1 MGEGSQPVKAEGEVQ
16 RWQPPKPPARNS
28 GQKGVIMVAG
38 AVLVTLAAA
47 GGASVALFDVTRVHL
62 GYDAAKAAYL
72 KEGLPWSA
80 EDLRPQPSVP
90 DDKNAGP
97 ELLQILIEYA
107 KIKGAQPAE
116 FVTSEDADKVRQHLA
131 VRSHLLD
138 EAKAVLKAKSGLD
151 FERDW
156 NQGAALAFSE
166 LSPMKSIVRDLCL
179 RAELHVLEG
188 NTQGAL
194 SDLAAAS
201 DMAVRA
207 SSDQVLISALVS
219 SACRTIVCR
228 TVRLIAGGRL
238 QDPVFLRSLEEA
250 IRPLEAEMVHE
261 GIIRSEAYTH
271 LWALRNLKRIGGLGG
286 FMFTGQGEAQPPDPS
301 PFADKVDV
309 SGVAE
314 RSMAVKSFEFW
325 TKIAREAK
333 RRPNDPIY
341 LFGCLDREAI
351 AAETSGS
358 SSMAHMKIMLPVF
371 SQAGPALV
379 KHEAVVKATRAL
391 LLAWAERA
399 EGKQVSRLNQVAGG
413 PWNDPFS
420 DEEFKAKFEKDMILI
435 WSVGK
440 NRKDQGGAPDT
451 TRHLDD
457 PEGAQDGDD
466 VAVQIPD
473 LALLKKKR

>member
-1 MGEGSQPVKAEGEVQ
+1 MGEGSQPAKSDGQVQ
-16 RWQPPKPPARNS
+16 RWQPPKPPARKS
-28 GQKGVIMVAG
+28 GQKGVMMVAG

-47 GGASVALFDVTRVHL
+47 GSASIALFDVTRVHL

-80 EDLRPQPSVP
+80 EDLRQKPAVP
-90 DDKNAGP
+90 DEQNAGP
-97 ELLQILIEYA
+97 ELLQLLLEYA

-116 FVTSEDADKVRQHLA
+116 FVTPDTADKVRLHLA
-131 VRSHLLD
+131 TRSPLLD
-138 EAKAVLKAKSGLD
+138 RAKAVLKAKGGLD
-151 FERDW
+151 FKRDW

-166 LSPMKSIVRDLCL
+166 LAPMKSIVRDLCL
-179 RAELHVLEG
+179 RAELCAMQG
-188 NTQGAL
+188 NTQEAL
-194 SDLAAAS
+194 SDLASAS
-201 DMAVRA
+201 DMAIRA
-207 SSDQVLISALVS
+207 HADQVLISALVS
-219 SACRTIVCR
+219 NACRTIVCR
-228 TVRLIAGGRL
+228 SVRLIAGGRL
-238 QDPVFLRSLEEA
+238 QDPDFLRRLEET
-250 IRPLEAEMVHE
+250 IRPLEAEMEHE
-261 GIIRSEAYTH
+261 GILRSEAYTH

-286 FMFTGQGEAQPPDPS
+286 LMLTGQGEAPPPDPS

-325 TKIAREAK
+325 TEVAKEAK
-333 RRPNDPIY
+333 HRPEDPIH
-341 LFGCLDREAI
+341 LFDCLDRQAIEA
-351 AAETSGS
+351 ERSGS

-399 EGKQVSRLNQVAGG
+399 EGKKPSRLNQVAGG
-413 PWNDPFS
+413 PWTDPFS
-420 DEEFKAKFEKDMILI
+420 DEEFRAKFERDKVLI

-440 NRKDQGGAPDT
+440 DGKDQGGAPDT
-451 TRHLDD
+451 TRHLDV
-457 PEGAQDGDD
+457 PKRSSEGDD

-473 LALLKKKR
+473 LSLLKKK